1 MKTLSQRFYL
11 ILLGALCL
19 SIAPVHAAPADE
31 ITAAV
36 LASGASSVESA
47 TPVQFTR
54 AYSSV
59 LTRVPERKHCEY
71 LTAAIRLR
79 PDLAGGITAATLR
92 AHRPGVDDDCN
103 WVNPVIRCALAAAP
117 SAREAIVRASIDLL
131 PEARECILAAAGM
144 DDGQF
149 VSFRPPG
156 VDAGNINSTALGTI
170 NPGNFSGQGNVVSP
184 GQERVTICHNGTTL
198 VLPRPAA
205 EAHIRNHPGDTLGP
219 CP

>member
-1 MKTLSQRFYL
+1 MNLLSHRFLL

-19 SIAPVHAAPADE
+19 AIGRAHAAPADE

-79 PDLAGGITAATLR
+79 PDLAGRSTAATLR
-92 AHRPGVDDDCN
+92 AHRPGVDDDCD
-103 WVNPVIRCALAAAP
+103 WVNPIIRCALAAAP
-117 SAREAIVRASIDLL
+117 NAREAIVRASIEQL

-144 DDGQF
+144 EDGQL

-184 GQERVTICHNGTTL
+184 GQERVTICHNGQTL
-198 VLPRPAA
+198 TLPRPAA
-205 EAHIRNHPGDTLGP
+205 DAHLRNHPNDTIGP